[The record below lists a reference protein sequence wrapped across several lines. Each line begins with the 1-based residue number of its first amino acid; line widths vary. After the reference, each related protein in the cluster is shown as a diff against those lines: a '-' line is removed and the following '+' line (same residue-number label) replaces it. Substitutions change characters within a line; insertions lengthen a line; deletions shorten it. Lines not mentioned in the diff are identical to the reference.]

1 MKRKNT
7 TFNAKFKGF
16 DVINNPF
23 LNKGTAFTAK
33 ERAALH
39 LQGLLPD
46 KIETLHEQVQ
56 RTYKQ
61 FQSYSTKLL
70 QNIFL
75 NELYNVNRNLFYK
88 LVQSHVTEMLPIIY
102 TPIVGNLVQQFSHEF
117 RQQPRGLY
125 ISYQNR
131 KHISEILDT
140 YKNSEIDI
148 IVVTDGEG
156 VLGIG
161 DQGVGSIEIPVAKLM
176 LYTLFAGINPA
187 KTIPIVLDVG
197 TNNEALL
204 NDPNYLGWRHSRIA
218 DKQYDKFIE
227 EFVHTVK
234 KKFPKVFFHWEDFG
248 RDNAAKNLA
257 KYQNFMCS
265 FNDDIQGTGVVT
277 LAAILAA
284 LGATRQNINEQRIV
298 IFGAGSAG
306 TGIADQIKSAMIRN
320 GLAENEAI
328 KNFWLLNSKGLVTDK
343 SQNLTP
349 NQKTYLRNSLEISSW
364 QLQSQNK
371 VDLFDVVKNVKP
383 TILIG
388 CSTVKGAFTKEII
401 IEMAKSTEIPM
412 IFPLSNPNEKSEAD
426 SRKSV
431 NCYRK
436 PF

>member
-1 MKRKNT
+1 
-7 TFNAKFKGF
+7 
-16 DVINNPF
+16 
-23 LNKGTAFTAK
+23 
-33 ERAALH
+33 
-39 LQGLLPD
+39 
-46 KIETLHEQVQ
+46 
-56 RTYKQ
+56 
-61 FQSYSTKLL
+61 
-70 QNIFL
+70 
-75 NELYNVNRNLFYK
+75 
-88 LVQSHVTEMLPIIY
+88 
-102 TPIVGNLVQQFSHEF
+102 
-117 RQQPRGLY
+117 
-125 ISYQNR
+125 
-131 KHISEILDT
+131 
-140 YKNSEIDI
+140 
-148 IVVTDGEG
+148 
-156 VLGIG
+156 
-161 DQGVGSIEIPVAKLM
+161 M

-412 IFPLSNPNEKSEAD
+412 IFPLSNPNEKSEATPSD
-426 SRKSV
+426 LINWTAGKALIATGS
-431 NCYRK
+431 
-436 PF
+436 PFEPVKFNDKTITVSQCNNALAFPGIGLGVVVTKAKKLTDDMLWEATQSLLKLSPILNKKQNLLLPSIEDAPQAACDIALAVAKQAVKEKVAQLPKGKNIKTIIRNTTDNQAKK